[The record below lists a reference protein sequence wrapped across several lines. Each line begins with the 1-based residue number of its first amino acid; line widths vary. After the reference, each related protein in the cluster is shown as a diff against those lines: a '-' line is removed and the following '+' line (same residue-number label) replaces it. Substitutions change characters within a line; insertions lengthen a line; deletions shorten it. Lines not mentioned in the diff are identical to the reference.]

1 MKTTNN
7 YLNQLNEDFSFI
19 NKIFKG
25 NLIAK
30 VAKGVTNSIKGKT
43 VNKAVLDKALK
54 PIPAIAPK
62 KIETFLEKHLPNF
75 KHNKII
81 ALKYFN
87 KKYPTKQQT
96 NDPLAS
102 ATSIITAANDK
113 YSIQDSIKRADKVYS
128 YGGGGGGGAFV
139 LILIGMFVAA
149 GVFSI
154 DVFTFKDKALG
165 VILGALLIIVAFRS
179 LTC

>member
-7 YLNQLNEDFSFI
+7 YLNQLNEDFSFV

-30 VAKGVTNSIKGKT
+30 VVKGVTNSIKGKT

-54 PIPAIAPK
+54 PIPVIAPE
-62 KIETFLEKHLPNF
+62 KIEKFLEKHLPNF
-75 KHNKII
+75 KHNKTI

-102 ATSIITAANDK
+102 AASIVTASNDK
-113 YSIQDSIKRADKVYS
+113 YSIQYSIKHADKIYS
-128 YGGGGGGGAFV
+128 YGSKALV
-139 LILIGMFVAA
+139 LIFITIFITA
-149 GVFSI
+149 GVFSQN
-154 DVFTFKDKALG
+154 VFIENKALG
-165 VILGALLIIVAFRS
+165 VILGALLIIVSFRYI
-179 LTC
+179 TC